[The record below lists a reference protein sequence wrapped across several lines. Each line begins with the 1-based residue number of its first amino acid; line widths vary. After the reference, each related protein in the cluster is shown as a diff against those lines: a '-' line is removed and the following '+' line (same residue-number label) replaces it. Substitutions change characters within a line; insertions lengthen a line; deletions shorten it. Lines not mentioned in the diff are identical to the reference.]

1 MLKYEKAN
9 GKAPEIIRGKT
20 PARQA
25 TIKGFNSLE
34 EMADAMEDP
43 RYEKDP
49 AYTHKIEQRMLA
61 TEL

>member
-9 GKAPEIIRGKT
+9 GKAPEIIRGKA

-25 TIKGFNSLE
+25 AIKGFNSLE